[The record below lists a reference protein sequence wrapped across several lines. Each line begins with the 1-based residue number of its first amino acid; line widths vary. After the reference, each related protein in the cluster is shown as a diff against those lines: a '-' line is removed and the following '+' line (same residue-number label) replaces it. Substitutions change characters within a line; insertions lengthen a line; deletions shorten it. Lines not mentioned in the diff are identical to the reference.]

1 MSGWAA
7 VSLPSSRGY
16 ATLCQFVFL
25 TWFWGTH
32 LANPSFRDYVID
44 PGQDSNELSSAS
56 LNGEES
62 SPFGGLILEGLTEDD
77 AKFFRDLH
85 IQLRV
90 NYRTKKAAQTL
101 AAKLASADMPLPNNP
116 AHRAT

>member
-1 MSGWAA
+1 VG
-7 VSLPSSRGY
+7 LG
-16 ATLCQFVFL
+16 TL

-32 LANPSFRDYVID
+32 LATPSARDYVID
-44 PGQDSNELSSAS
+44 PGQDSEDHDPNELSSIS

-77 AKFFRDLH
+77 PNFFRDLH

-90 NYRTKKAAQTL
+90 NYRTNELAQNL
-101 AAKLASADMPLPNNP
+101 AAKLASTVNADLMR
-116 AHRAT
+116 HRIIERTTQLGQLFYQRS